1 MGAKLVKL
9 LASFVPKKKLGK
21 KLGIL
26 VQLLSHVSRGPHAKC
41 EGDDYEQPVVGH
53 DVSFRSVCFPMIIA

>member
-26 VQLLSHVSRGPHAKC
+26 VLSIAFGLIFLLVL
-41 EGDDYEQPVVGH
+41 PVV
-53 DVSFRSVCFPMIIA
+53 VMK